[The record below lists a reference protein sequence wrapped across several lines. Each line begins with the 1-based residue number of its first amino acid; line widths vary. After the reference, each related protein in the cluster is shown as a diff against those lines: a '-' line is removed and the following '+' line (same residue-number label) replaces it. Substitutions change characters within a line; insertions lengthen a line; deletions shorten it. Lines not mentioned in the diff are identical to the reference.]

1 MGSYKAWKPPQ
12 TERKSRSPSFSGS
25 KPTICKANPKGNNKQ
40 VRRNEHVHRA
50 TKPVPFLKYTVSVKN
65 NRKQTTSTRRKD
77 KACQILCYAYI
88 VPEFWY
94 WALPAALGERDVVLD
109 AGKYLVLTWCKKKQ
123 HRGKKT
129 WKYYQTHSGSF
140 DSSGVQLYGI
150 FCPGTYLGEKF
161 RYTPRSSVWYC
172 LCTFSISLDLD
183 GCEWVNKKEG
193 WETERK
199 FVNWKICMLCK
210 WCNCTAG
217 LGLQ

>member
-109 AGKYLVLTWCKKKQ
+109 AGKYLVLTWCKKNN
-123 HRGKKT
+123 T
-129 WKYYQTHSGSF
+129 
-140 DSSGVQLYGI
+140 
-150 FCPGTYLGEKF
+150 E
-161 RYTPRSSVWYC
+161 
-172 LCTFSISLDLD
+172 
-183 GCEWVNKKEG
+183 
-193 WETERK
+193 ERK
-199 FVNWKICMLCK
+199 HENTTKHIPAASTRAA
-210 WCNCTAG
+210 CNCTVFSVQVHIWARSFG
-217 LGLQ
+217 TPPEAVFGTVCAHFPFLWI